1 MTCIFIIEFMVQYS
15 LMDSARSL
23 FAVLYL
29 IGWLVLVFFF
39 LFRSSIV
46 LVNTS
51 AFTLKLSSLAW
62 PLFIWHSSVSWVM
75 RLRLGIIAIALRSEE
90 MAGNLYGRV
99 PREVSEIATG
109 RSGIVMTVS

>member
-1 MTCIFIIEFMVQYS
+1 MTCIFIIEFMIQYS
-15 LMDSARSL
+15 LRDSARSL

-29 IGWLVLVFFF
+29 IGWLVLFFF
-39 LFRSSIV
+39 LVRSSIV